1 MKINALP
8 FVYVALAY
16 APGWAQI
23 SPATP
28 PPAPAAPAAS
38 PAAPIPPDAVVAEV
52 DGQKITY
59 AQAEKLMALFPPQ
72 MQAATRN
79 DPKRALGYIIMLKHL
94 AAEAEKAKLDKES
107 PLKETLEY
115 NRIAALSQAEINQ
128 IHNVDV
134 KVETEDEKKFYKENP
149 DRFKEAKVKVIYVS
163 FSATPTVK
171 QDGATKK
178 LRTEAEAKTLIEDL
192 RKQIDGGA
200 DFAKLARENS
210 DDKESVAKDGDFGII
225 KRSSSYPDPIK
236 NAVFALKA
244 GQVSEP
250 VRQPNGF
257 YLLKLESSTQQPY
270 DAVRAQISEELKQ
283 KGFSDVMAALQKRY
297 DVKVEN
303 PAYFAPKTT
312 GPPAPP
318 AH

>member
-1 MKINALP
+1 
-8 FVYVALAY
+8 
-16 APGWAQI
+16 
-23 SPATP
+23 
-28 PPAPAAPAAS
+28 
-38 PAAPIPPDAVVAEV
+38 
-52 DGQKITY
+52 
-59 AQAEKLMALFPPQ
+59 

-79 DPKRALGYIIMLKHL
+79 DPKRALGYVLLLKHL
-94 AAEAEKAKLDKES
+94 AAEAEKAHLDRES

-115 NRIAALSQAEINQ
+115 GRIAALSQAEINQ

-134 KVETEDEKKFYKENP
+134 KVETEDEQKYYKENL
-149 DRFKEAKVKVIYVS
+149 DRYREAKVKVIYIS
-163 FSATPTVK
+163 FSSSPTVK

-178 LRTEAEAKTLIEDL
+178 LRSEAEAKALIEDL
-192 RKQIDGGA
+192 RKQIMAGA

-210 DDKESVAKDGDFGII
+210 EDKESAPKDGDFGVI
-225 KRSSSYPDPIK
+225 KKTSPYPDAIK

-257 YLLKLESSTQQPY
+257 YLLKSESSTQQPY

-283 KGFSDVMAALQKRY
+283 KGFSERMAALQKRY
-297 DVKVEN
+297 EVKVEN
-303 PAYFAPKTT
+303 PAYFVPKTS
-312 GPPAPP
+312 GAPAPP